1 MTKKLLFVF
10 AILCALTSAAL
21 AADVTGKWTWEQAG
35 RGGGNP
41 TVITLTLKA
50 DGAKLTGTLSRP
62 GRGGASQDSEI
73 SDGKVGDNNTITFNV
88 KRTMGDNE
96 VVTPYKGIVDG
107 DSLTLEFSNPG
118 RGGGEPTP
126 MKVVAKRATT

>member
-10 AILCALTSAAL
+10 AILCALTSAAM

-62 GRGGASQDSEI
+62 GRGGNMDTEI
-73 SDGKVGDNNTITFNV
+73 TDGQVTDNNKISFTV

-107 DSLTLEFSNPG
+107 DSLTLEFTNPG
-118 RGGGEPTP
+118 RGGGDPTP
-126 MKVVAKRATT
+126 VKVVAKRATT